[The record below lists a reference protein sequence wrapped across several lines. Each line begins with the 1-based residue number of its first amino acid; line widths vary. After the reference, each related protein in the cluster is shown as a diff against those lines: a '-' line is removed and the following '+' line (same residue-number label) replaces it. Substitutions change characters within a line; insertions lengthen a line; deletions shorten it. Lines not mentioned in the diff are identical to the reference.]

1 MRVAVVTE
9 TYPPEINGVAMTVN
23 RFVTSLLKRKHQIQ
37 LIRPR
42 QGGLDAA
49 TLGEELEEV
58 LQAGVPIP
66 FYNDLRMGLPAKN
79 SLMKLWESKKPDL
92 VHIVTEGPLGKSAL
106 VVAKILS
113 IPVSTS
119 FHTNFH
125 AYSQYYKIG
134 IFRELIAS
142 YLRNFHNSADCTMVP
157 THQMRTDLEKYNY
170 QNLVV
175 IGRGVDTELFHP
187 SRRSVAVR
195 GGWGV
200 TDEQFAVLYVGRL
213 AREKNLSVVIKAFE
227 AIRAI
232 RKNSKLI
239 FVGDGPQKT
248 KLEKVYPD
256 FVFTG
261 AKRGEDLAEH
271 YASADLFLFPSLTE
285 TYGNVTIEAMASGL
299 PVIAYNYAAAA
310 QHISHGENGLLADF
324 DNEGNFIG
332 LACSLVSDQPL
343 MSTLRVGAR
352 LTAEKI
358 SWSHVV
364 DAFEKTLLDL
374 TNIGGPVYANQI

>member
-42 QGGLDAA
+42 QGGLDSAI
-49 TLGEELEEV
+49 LGEELEEV

-79 SLMKLWESKKPDL
+79 SLLKLWKSKKPDL

-125 AYSQYYKIG
+125 TYSQYYKIG

-157 THQMRTDLEKYNY
+157 TQQMRTDLEKHNY

-187 SRRSVAVR
+187 RRRSVVIR
-195 GGWGV
+195 ESWGV
-200 TDEQFAVLYVGRL
+200 TDEQLAVLYVGRL
-213 AREKNLSVVIKAFE
+213 AREKNLLVVIKTFE

-248 KLEKVYPD
+248 KLEKTHPD

-261 AKRGEDLAEH
+261 AKRGENLAEH

-285 TYGNVTIEAMASGL
+285 TYGNVTMEAMASGL

-310 QHISHGENGLLADF
+310 QHISHGENGLLAEF

-332 LACSLVSDQPL
+332 LACSLAVDQQL
-343 MSTLRVGAR
+343 MSKLCIRAR

-364 DAFEKTLLDL
+364 DEFEKTLLDL
-374 TNIGGPVYANQI
+374 TNIGGPVYAN